1 MTIMRLTPLLAAVT
15 LCSIL
20 LAGTAQAAA
29 YPIRDRALTASK
41 LYRSG
46 ALQPSTCTEHR
57 VRPNDVPAA
66 KRYLTTVVNCLN
78 RSWAAHF
85 ERAGLPF
92 AKARVGFITKPRRF
106 CGAAWKDASARY
118 CDDER
123 RFLFLLNRD
132 LLSEPSDLFLF
143 DVAAH
148 EFGHHVQNL
157 TGIGRAFD
165 RHPYKGKSELNEQL
179 RRLELQAECLAGVFI
194 GSTWKSLDRTSRDW
208 EELLDIDRSSGDE
221 QSKDRTHGKGR
232 NIAAWLDK
240 GFRAGSPAAC
250 NTWTAPSSRVS

>member
-1 MTIMRLTPLLAAVT
+1 MRLTPLLAAFI
-15 LCSIL
+15 LGSIL
-20 LAGTAQAAA
+20 LAGTAQAAT
-29 YPIRDRALTASK
+29 YPIRDRALTASE

-46 ALQPSTCTEHR
+46 PLRPSQCTEHP
-57 VRPNDVPAA
+57 VKPNDVRAA

-78 RSWAAHF
+78 TSWAAHF
-85 ERAGLPF
+85 RRAGLPF
-92 AKARVGFITKPRRF
+92 TKARVAFITKPRRF
-106 CGAAWKDASARY
+106 CGTAWKDAAARY

-123 RFLFLLNRD
+123 RFVFLLNRD

-157 TGIGRAFD
+157 TGISRAFD

-208 EELLDIDRSSGDE
+208 KVLLDIDRDSGDE
-221 QSKDRTHGKGR
+221 QSKNRTHGKGR

-240 GFRAGSPAAC
+240 GFRSGSPAAC
-250 NTWTAPSSRVS
+250 NTWTVPSARVS

>member
-1 MTIMRLTPLLAAVT
+1 MTIMRLTPLLAAFT

-20 LAGTAQAAA
+20 LSGTAQAAA

-46 ALQPSTCTEHR
+46 PLQPSRCTEHQ
-57 VRPNDVPAA
+57 VKPNDVRAA

-85 ERAGLPF
+85 RRAGLPF
-92 AKARVGFITKPRRF
+92 TKARVGFITKPRRF
-106 CGAAWKDASARY
+106 CGTAWNDAAAAY
-118 CDDER
+118 CYEQR
-123 RFLFLLNRD
+123 RFLVLLD
-132 LLSEPSDLFLF
+132 LNLLGEPSDLFLL

-157 TGIGRAFD
+157 TGMYHAWD
-165 RHPYKGKSELNEQL
+165 QHPYRGKSELNEQQ

-194 GSTWKSLDRTSRDW
+194 RSTWKSLDRTSRDW
-208 EELLDIDRSSGDE
+208 RHLLDLDRGDE
-221 QSKDRTHGKGR
+221 RNKGRTHGKGR
-232 NIAAWLDK
+232 TIAAWLDK